1 MIVNNGENAIP
12 LPELIR
18 TGDPITARWANSI
31 RSSIQ
36 KLRDRKP
43 TVERQTKINRLSYP
57 FEPSIRLN
65 GEQWQIS
72 VARGLVV
79 EKIATADEGDDALL
93 YWEPSNILTAGLP
106 TWFDIENNQSIF
118 AVVTESN
125 SGTVRVITSV
135 VLEVAASDTLSLAY
149 IPGVQ
154 DGVYYYELA
163 KFIIVDGKPVIERYT
178 SGSHIY
184 HEVTT
189 TGWWGTILNEF
200 FVNNFDSSPY
210 TALETKYENGIV
222 VEVKYQEPGG
232 SLTVVDG
239 TRAAPGTVNFATFA
253 TPS

>member
-1 MIVNNGENAIP
+1 MVRNGDA
-12 LPELIR
+12 
-18 TGDPITARWANSI
+18 TTARWANSI
-31 RSSIQ
+31 RDSIK
-36 KLRDRKP
+36 KLRDRSP
-43 TVERQTKINRLSYP
+43 SISGSREP
-57 FEPSIRLN
+57 FRTPSPFQPSIRLN

-106 TWFDIENNQSIF
+106 TWFNIANNQSIF
-118 AVVTESN
+118 AVVTESD

-149 IPGVQ
+149 IPDVQ

-163 KFIIVDGKPVIERYT
+163 KFTIVDGKPVIERFT

-200 FVNNFDSSPY
+200 FVNITDSTPY

-222 VEVKYQEPGG
+222 VEVKYQESGG
-232 SLTVVDG
+232 SLVVVDG
-239 TRAAPGTVNFATFA
+239 TRAAPGTVNYATFA
-253 TPS
+253 TP